1 MAEVMKR
8 CSIVIPENFKQE
20 VLKEGNLEKK
30 EQTFMSNTVSC
41 KQSMPRLQKSS
52 LFFSILKIH
61 QQSKRVY
68 IYKTSKK
75 LNWIHNSSG
84 HLQM

>member
-1 MAEVMKR
+1 MKR

-30 EQTFMSNTVSC
+30 KEQTFMSNTVSR
-41 KQSMPRLQKSS
+41 KQNMPRLQKSS
-52 LFFSILKIH
+52 LLFSILKIH

-75 LNWIHNSSG
+75 LNWIHNCSG

>member
-1 MAEVMKR
+1 MKR

-30 EQTFMSNTVSC
+30 KEQTFMSNTVSR
-41 KQSMPRLQKSS
+41 KQNMPRLQKSS
-52 LFFSILKIH
+52 LLFSILKIH

-75 LNWIHNSSG
+75 LN
-84 HLQM
+84 

>member
-1 MAEVMKR
+1 MKR

-20 VLKEGNLEKK
+20 VLKEGNLGKKK
-30 EQTFMSNTVSC
+30 EQTFMSNTVSR
-41 KQSMPRLQKSS
+41 KQNMPRLQKSS
-52 LFFSILKIH
+52 LLFSILKIH

-75 LNWIHNSSG
+75 LN
-84 HLQM
+84 